1 MLNKTPFP
9 LDQVFSPRSIAI
21 VGVSG
26 DKLSSFAV
34 SAVTSLKA
42 AGFPAI
48 YPVNPKY
55 KEIFD
60 LPCYPSISAIPGPV
74 DHVIVSIPA
83 VKTLDLL
90 DDCARKGVMSVHFFT
105 AGFRE
110 SGEREGV
117 EMEQAMLQKAQ
128 DAGFRIIGPNC
139 TGLYVP
145 KARLITS
152 LRVPKTPGT
161 VAFLSQSGGHAQDL
175 PLHAGPRGI
184 TFSKVISYGN
194 ALDINECELL
204 EYFADDAESQI
215 VAIYIEGVRD
225 GKRFRRA
232 LERTARRKP
241 VVIYKGGTSDAGLRA
256 TLSHTA
262 SLTSSVKVFEA
273 ICRQANAIQVDDIQE
288 MIDVL
293 TALRFATPYPGGRGI
308 AVVGQGGGPS
318 VQASDQME
326 RVGLYFPPLSRDIRR
341 ELGEFLP
348 TAGAILSNP
357 LDATNILL
365 PDIIYQTLKVL
376 GGSPDIHMLLYH
388 MGFHPVTRWGDGR
401 YGNDAFLKP
410 ATEALRKAH
419 EATRKPVLLALGLAS
434 DLTGTEEML
443 MVQESFVKAGLPVFH
458 SLEKAALAMAKVE
471 TWYRRFK
478 VQDQDAI

>member
-1 MLNKTPFP
+1 MSSNSPFT
-9 LDQVFSPRSIAI
+9 LDQVFNPRSVAI
-21 VGVSG
+21 VGVSS
-26 DKLSSFAV
+26 DRQKSFAV

-42 AGFPAI
+42 VGFPAI

-55 KEIFD
+55 KDIYD

-83 VKTLDLL
+83 EKTLELL

-110 SGEREGV
+110 SGEQEGV
-117 EMEQAMLQKAQ
+117 ELEKAMLQKAQ

-152 LRVPKTPGT
+152 MRVPRESGP

-204 EYFADDAESQI
+204 EYFTDDDESEI
-215 VAIYIEGVRD
+215 IAIYIEGVRD
-225 GKRFRRA
+225 GMRFRRA
-232 LERTARRKP
+232 LEKAAKKKP

-273 ICRQANAIQVDDIQE
+273 LCRQANAIQVDDVQE

-293 TALRFATPYPGGRGI
+293 TALRYAVPYPEGRGI

-326 RVGLYFPPLSRDIRR
+326 RIGLHFPPLSPDIRR
-341 ELGEFLP
+341 DLGQFLP
-348 TAGAILSNP
+348 TTGAIFSNP
-357 LDATNILL
+357 LDAINILD
-365 PDIIYQTLKVL
+365 PDIINQTLTVL

-388 MGFHPVTRWGDGR
+388 MGFHPVTRWGDNR
-401 YGNDAFLKP
+401 YGNDDFLKP
-410 ATEALRKAH
+410 ATEAIRNAH
-419 EATRKPVLLALGLAS
+419 DAVKKPVIMALGQAS
-434 DLTGTEEML
+434 DLPGAEEQL
-443 MVQESFVKAGLPVFH
+443 KVQESFVKAGLPVFH
-458 SLEKAALAMAKVE
+458 FLEKAALAMARVAA
-471 TWYRRFK
+471 WHRRFK
-478 VQDQDAI
+478 EQDSLRS

>member
-1 MLNKTPFP
+1 MSTKTKIT
-9 LDQVFSPRSIAI
+9 LDEVFYPQSVAI
-21 VGVSG
+21 VGVSPENWMT
-26 DKLSSFAV
+26 FAAHV
-34 SAVTSLKA
+34 LFSLQS

-55 KEIFD
+55 TEAFG
-60 LPCYPSISAIPGPV
+60 LPCYPSVSAIPGPV

-83 VKTLDLL
+83 AKTLGLL
-90 DDCARKGVMSVHFFT
+90 DDCAKKGVMSVHFFT

-110 SGEREGV
+110 SGEEAGV
-117 EMEQAMLQKAQ
+117 ALEKAMLEKAR
-128 DAGFRIIGPNC
+128 AGGFRIIGPNC
-139 TGLYVP
+139 TGIYVP
-145 KARLITS
+145 KARFVTS
-152 LRVPKTPGT
+152 TRIPLSAGP
-161 VAFLSQSGGHAQDL
+161 VAFMSQSGGHSQDM

-204 EYFADDAESQI
+204 EYFCDDDESEI
-215 VAIYIEGVRD
+215 IAIYIEGVRE

-232 LERTARRKP
+232 LEKAAAKKP

-273 ICRQANAIQVDDIQE
+273 VCRQAGAIQVDDIQE

-293 TALRFATPYPGGRGI
+293 VALRFAVPYPTGRGI

-326 RVGLYFPPLSRDIRR
+326 RVGLHFPPLTTDLRR
-341 ELGEFLP
+341 ELGRFLP
-348 TAGAILSNP
+348 TAGAIFSNP
-357 LDATNILL
+357 LDATNVVI
-365 PDIIYQTLKVL
+365 PDIIHKTLKTL
-376 GGSPDIHMLLYH
+376 GAAPEIHMMLYH

-401 YGNDAFLKP
+401 FANEFFRQP
-410 ATEALRKAH
+410 ATDALRKAH
-419 EATRKPVLLALGLAS
+419 EETQKPVLLALGPAS
-434 DLTGTEEML
+434 DLAGAEELFKM
-443 MVQESFVKAGLPVFH
+443 QESFVKAGLPVFH
-458 SLEKAALAMAKVE
+458 SLEKAALAMARVE
-471 TWYRRFK
+471 AWYKKFK
-478 VQDQDAI
+478 AVAEPG